1 MRDLVKIIILI
12 GLLIIAALQA
22 CDLNMEGEE
31 TITPAKF
38 TAETRLENDFFR
50 TQINRALPLNVLA
63 NDVKLPNSTLVFSE
77 PQNGSIQIDA
87 KAGGFLYVP
96 AKGFKGKET
105 FQYRV
110 CGAGPCEYAT
120 VEILVL

>member
-1 MRDLVKIIILI
+1 MRDLVKIMILI

-31 TITPAKF
+31 EITPAKF
-38 TAETRLENDFFR
+38 TAETRLANDYLQ
-50 TQINRALPLNVLA
+50 TKINQALPLHVLA

-77 PQNGSIQIDA
+77 PKNGTIQIDA
-87 KAGGFLYVP
+87 TAGGFLYVP

-105 FQYRV
+105 FKYRV
-110 CGAGPCEYAT
+110 CGPGPCEYAT
-120 VEILVL
+120 VEIVVL